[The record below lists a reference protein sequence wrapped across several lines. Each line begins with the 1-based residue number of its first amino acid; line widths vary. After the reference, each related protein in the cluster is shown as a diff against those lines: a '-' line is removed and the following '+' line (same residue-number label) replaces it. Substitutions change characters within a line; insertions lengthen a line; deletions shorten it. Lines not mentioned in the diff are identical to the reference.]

1 MMKNWSLD
9 DVLGVLEQARDP
21 EFKRA
26 ATDGRV
32 DVAGYSA
39 CGDLAHLLLEYVQE
53 GGSKVFPTNF
63 GAHWRAGKNINMLVP
78 WPIGSAP
85 SSLAHQVDQLGDEE
99 LAQFSQNGSA
109 SIWVCWSRPD
119 TSDAHV
125 IITASPGVG
134 KLRGYEWGATGAPNR
149 TRYSET
155 VTVRPADAGGGVSI
169 ITGGSPK
176 RAQYVIDLREV
187 WAASHN
193 RRVPEKKNDTWPFWL
208 VGGSAAAL
216 LAAIALRKR

>member
-1 MMKNWSLD
+1 MMKNWNLGE
-9 DVLGVLEQARDP
+9 VLEVLEQARDP

-85 SSLAHQVDQLGDEE
+85 SELVHQVDQLEDDELE
-99 LAQFSQNGSA
+99 QFTQNGSA

-125 IITASPGVG
+125 IVTVGEGVG
-134 KLRGYEWGATGAPNR
+134 KLRGYEWGASGAPNR
-149 TRYSET
+149 TRYSES
-155 VTVRPADAGGGVSI
+155 VEVLPASSGALEVRAQS
-169 ITGGSPK
+169 TTPK

-193 RRVPEKKNDTWPFWL
+193 RRVPEKKNDALPWVL
-208 VGGSAAAL
+208 IGGGAAAL
-216 LAAIALRKR
+216 LAAMALRRR

>member
-1 MMKNWSLD
+1 MKNWSVE
-9 DVLGVLEQARDP
+9 DVMGVLEQARDP

-39 CGDLAHLLLEYVQE
+39 CGDLAHLLLAYVQE
-53 GGSKVFPTNF
+53 GGTKVFPTNF

-85 SSLAHQVDQLGDEE
+85 SSLVHQVDQLESDE
-99 LAQFSQNGSA
+99 LARFTENGSA
-109 SIWVCWSRPD
+109 AIWICWSRSD

-125 IITASPGVG
+125 IVTASDGVG
-134 KLRGYEWGATGAPNR
+134 KLRGYEWGATGAPDR

-155 VTVRPADAGGGVSI
+155 VAVFPAAVGEGLSVV
-169 ITGGSPK
+169 TGGSPK

-187 WAASHN
+187 WAASHG
-193 RRVPEKKNDTWPFWL
+193 RRPPEKKNDSLPYWL
-208 VGGSAAAL
+208 IGGGAAVL
-216 LAAIALRKR
+216 LAAVAMRRR